1 MGLRSKLELLQ
12 ARTGF
17 SQLTSLQN
25 PSFPI
30 MGTQNLGET
39 STRLKKSHGIQG
51 KREEFKPRLSL
62 EGGGQGQTSPGLKLS
77 FPAPFPGAGSHP
89 WTTPTH
95 PARKVAW
102 MCFSWDGATGI
113 KEVFPEPALPPGVS
127 APGREPGGTF
137 PGECGAPPL
146 LVPAGDSTWSNACY

>member
-1 MGLRSKLELLQ
+1 
-12 ARTGF
+12 
-17 SQLTSLQN
+17 
-25 PSFPI
+25 

-51 KREEFKPRLSL
+51 KREEFKPRLPL

-113 KEVFPEPALPPGVS
+113 KEAFPEPALPPGVS

-137 PGECGAPPL
+137 PGERGAPRYSSRLGIPHGAMPVIDPNPSVFL
-146 LVPAGDSTWSNACY
+146 ELWGGLGWNGP